1 MKRFLA
7 ILTALLF
14 CFAAISCRSKA
25 GTESTASDPSWNQI
39 SEKKQLVVGVY
50 SNHAPLTAV
59 TDAGFEGFDIDFL
72 TQLAARLN
80 VGVSFVA
87 IDGKSVEDALASG
100 EVDCVCSGCVYT
112 AERNEALSLSDVY
125 MTSRQIFAVTA
136 ESEVKNLADLAGKTL
151 GIVSGG
157 AADLALQK
165 SETFRAAL
173 AEVKIYD
180 TEDDAIQAL
189 LSGEIDSA
197 AVNEMLVRHS
207 IIAGFDLR
215 TLLGDDNAPD
225 SLGSEDY
232 VLAFR
237 RGSDALLKKVQEAFS
252 TMKRDG
258 VLDELSRKWF
268 SNYLST
274 EEQKAADEAAK
285 QAASAAAVES
295 EAAAGGSFTVEET
308 GSTAD

>member
-7 ILTALLF
+7 LLSILLF
-14 CFAAISCRSKA
+14 CFAAASSRSRA
-25 GTESTASDPSWNQI
+25 GTESTASAPSWNQI
-39 SEKKQLVVGVY
+39 SEKKQLTVGVY
-50 SNHAPLTAV
+50 SDRAPLTAAAD
-59 TDAGFEGFDIDFL
+59 TGFEGFDIDLL

-80 VGVSFVA
+80 VNVSFVA
-87 IDGKSVEDALASG
+87 IDGRSVEDVLASG

-125 MTSRQIFAVTA
+125 MTSRQVFAVTTG
-136 ESEVKNLADLAGKTL
+136 SEVKDLADLAGKTL
-151 GIVSGG
+151 GIVPGS

-173 AEVKIYD
+173 AEIKTYD
-180 TEDDAIQAL
+180 TEDKAMQAL

-197 AVNEMLVRHS
+197 AVNEMLVRHLIVTGS
-207 IIAGFDLR
+207 DLR
-215 TLLGDDNAPD
+215 TLLSDGNTPD

-237 RGSDALLKKVQEAFS
+237 RGSDALLKKVQEAFA

-258 VLDELSRKWF
+258 VLDELSKKWF
-268 SNYLST
+268 SNYLSA

-285 QAASAAAVES
+285 AASSAAAEGEAAQSDASAA
-295 EAAAGGSFTVEET
+295 EET
-308 GSTAD
+308 GGAAN